1 MEKFSLEFATA
12 IAESAHEGQVDKND
26 VPYIFHPLGVMDM
39 VQGEDAKTVA
49 LLHDVLEDSDLTPND
64 LRELGC
70 PDHVLVAV
78 ELVTHGLDYDDTHE
92 GYFRDIQRIADSK
105 NQLAIDVKFADI
117 THNSDQTRI
126 SNPTDRDFKRWG
138 KYVIARD
145 MLKPLVSDYLRDI

>member
-117 THNSDQTRI
+117 IIFFTLLFGIFVIPKITQRTIH
-126 SNPTDRDFKRWG
+126 KRFLTG
-138 KYVIARD
+138 NRKN
-145 MLKPLVSDYLRDI
+145 